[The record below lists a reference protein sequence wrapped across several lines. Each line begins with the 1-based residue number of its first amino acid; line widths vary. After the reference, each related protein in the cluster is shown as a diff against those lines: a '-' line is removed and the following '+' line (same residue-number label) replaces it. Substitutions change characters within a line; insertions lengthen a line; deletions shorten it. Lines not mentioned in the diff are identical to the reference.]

1 MSEKINLAEAS
12 LEDVL
17 ALLSS
22 PNRRQRQEAAR
33 IVAAVASHTP
43 DQLAGHAETL
53 VEALDNPEAQTRW
66 EILDALSALVDIEP
80 DAVAPAADAAE
91 ASLFDEDSAAARL
104 SAFRFIARLGAT
116 GPEASDAAWPLLDES
131 IQCYHGNPEYRD
143 MLGALLDF
151 VRGDISDASRSA
163 LVDRISFDA
172 ENGRGY
178 VKAFSAE
185 IVQAAQE

>member
-17 ALLSS
+17 AQLSS

-33 IVAAVASHTP
+33 IVAAVASQTP
-43 DQLAGHAETL
+43 DQLAVHAETL

-91 ASLFDEDSAAARL
+91 TSLFDEDSAAARL

-116 GPEASDAAWPLLDES
+116 GPEASDSAWPLLDES

-143 MLGALLDF
+143 MLNALLDF

>member
-1 MSEKINLAEAS
+1 MSDEKNMEESALAAMLDQLAS
-12 LEDVL
+12 
-17 ALLSS
+17 S
-22 PNRRQRQEAAR
+22 NRRQRQEAAR
-33 IVAAVASHTP
+33 LLAAI
-43 DQLAGHAETL
+43 AETNPDNLLDYADDL
-53 VEALDNPEAQTRW
+53 VDALDRPEAQTRW

-91 ASLFDEDSAAARL
+91 TSLFDEDSAAARL